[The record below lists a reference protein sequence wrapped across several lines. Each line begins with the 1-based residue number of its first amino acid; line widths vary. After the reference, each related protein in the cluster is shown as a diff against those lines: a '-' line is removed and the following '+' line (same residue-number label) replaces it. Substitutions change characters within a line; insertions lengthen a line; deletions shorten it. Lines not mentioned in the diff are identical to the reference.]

1 MKNSN
6 VSVKSRGVV
15 LFAHNTNAV
24 DYVLIANNA
33 ARLIKHTLDLPTTII
48 TDCDVVNDFKNTR
61 VGYAN
66 LTPWRNGGRYYA
78 YDLSPYDE
86 TILLDSDYLQLD
98 RSLLT
103 ILDTTQ
109 DYRLIHNNTSP
120 RQTMSGNMGELG
132 LNYVWATAITFKRT
146 EKTKLLFELVGRI
159 QRNYSYYRKL
169 YQIAARNF
177 RNDYAFAIANNI
189 LSGYTTDNTNGIPWT
204 MLTFEKSVRQINII
218 PNKLIIR
225 EQEQAHVIPRQNI
238 HIIDKDYLQSDGFSK
253 FVDEICQE

>member
-6 VSVKSRGVV
+6 VPEKSRGVV
-15 LFAHNTNAV
+15 LFAYNTDAV
-24 DYVLIANNA
+24 DYVAIANKA

-48 TDCDVVNDFKNTR
+48 TDSEVVNNFKNTR

-66 LTPWRNGGRYYA
+66 QTPWRNGGRYHA
-78 YDLSPYDE
+78 YELSPYDE

-109 DYRLIHNNTSP
+109 DYRLIHNNHSP
-120 RQTMSGNMGELG
+120 RQSMSGNMGELS
-132 LNYVWATAITFKRT
+132 LDYVWATAVTFKRT

-159 QRNYSYYRKL
+159 QRNYGYYQKL
-169 YQIAARNF
+169 YQITARNF

-189 LSGYTTDNTNGIPWT
+189 LSGYTTDKTNGVPWT
-204 MLTFEKSVRQINII
+204 MLTFDRLISQIDIM
-218 PNKLIIR
+218 PDKLIVR
-225 EQEQAHVIPRQNI
+225 EEAQAYVIPRQNI
-238 HIIDKDYLQSDGFSK
+238 HIIDKDYLQSAGFSK
-253 FVDEICQE
+253 FVDDICQE